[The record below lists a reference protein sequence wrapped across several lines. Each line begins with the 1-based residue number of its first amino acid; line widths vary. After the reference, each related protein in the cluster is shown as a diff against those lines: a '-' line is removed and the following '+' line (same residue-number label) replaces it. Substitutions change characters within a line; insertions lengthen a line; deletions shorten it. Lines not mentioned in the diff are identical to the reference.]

1 VKAAVEVFGLP
12 ARVIAEKGQRL
23 VGKYLCPFMGARC
36 DKRAAGVKYP
46 FGVCSADYK
55 PAFLAQATP
64 HIICPHRLVVLQ
76 LVFDG
81 KLHAVIASVLCE
93 AIWPFSV
100 RSAARD
106 CFVATRRLLAVT
118 GGLISIIYELKDH

>member
-1 VKAAVEVFGLP
+1 MCVLCVQ
-12 ARVIAEKGQRL
+12 KGD
-23 VGKYLCPFMGARC
+23 GNFTPRC
-36 DKRAAGVKYP
+36 KVSSS
-46 FGVCSADYK
+46 V
-55 PAFLAQATP
+55 AQ
-64 HIICPHRLVVLQ
+64 LVVLQ

-93 AIWPFSV
+93 AISSFSV

-106 CFVATRRLLAVT
+106 CFVATRRLLAMT